1 MWKMIIQNTYW
12 ILVEELISSCTI
24 DCLRSLSVIN
34 LSKVFCKFL
43 DESSSKATA
52 AMEAEVEEMLE
63 TAVSKING
71 KL

>member
-34 LSKVFCKFL
+34 LSKVFRKFL

-52 AMEAEVEEMLE
+52 AMETEVEEMLE